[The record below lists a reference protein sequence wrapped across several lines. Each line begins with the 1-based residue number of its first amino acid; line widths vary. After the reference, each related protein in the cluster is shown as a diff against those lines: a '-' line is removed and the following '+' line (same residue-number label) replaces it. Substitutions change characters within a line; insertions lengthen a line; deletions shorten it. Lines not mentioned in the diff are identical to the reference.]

1 VARSRRMPSSLV
13 LSMLPGVEVPA
24 VTPAP
29 CPALRGQACRPF
41 VASENPAG

>member
-1 VARSRRMPSSLV
+1 V
-13 LSMLPGVEVPA
+13 LSVLDGVEVPA

-41 VASENPAG
+41 VAMENAAG